1 MTANVKSLLCMHFY
15 TQVNTSIAKLDLEYN
30 KFGPGAGKALA
41 KSLEVVFTFSVDS
54 QLDFPFWCV
63 LW

>member
-1 MTANVKSLLCMHFY
+1 MHFY

>member
-1 MTANVKSLLCMHFY
+1 MHFC
-15 TQVNTSIAKLDLEYN
+15 TQVNTGIAKLDLGYN
-30 KFGPGAGKALA
+30 EFGPEAGKALA